1 MLFLHF
7 LIYIFRMKF
16 EMLFLLQGPSHGTTL
31 SITVDD
37 LGSYGCYPD
46 CSQMMGMPLS
56 AAKTVR
62 LFKIKT
68 KHKNNTK
75 VDKIDNWKQE
85 GS

>member
-62 LFKIKT
+62 LVKIKT